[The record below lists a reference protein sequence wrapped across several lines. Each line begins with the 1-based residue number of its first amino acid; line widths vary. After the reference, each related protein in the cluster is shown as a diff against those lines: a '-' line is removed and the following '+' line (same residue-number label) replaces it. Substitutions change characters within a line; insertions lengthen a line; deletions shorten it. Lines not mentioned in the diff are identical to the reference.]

1 MKMALTAIRHSH
13 LPIQWIQP
21 SVGIQKQREPDYG
34 VDNAVWRGRELDE
47 LTLRLDK
54 DVTAA
59 AVTPE
64 FREPSVFYER

>member
-1 MKMALTAIRHSH
+1 M
-13 LPIQWIQP
+13 
-21 SVGIQKQREPDYG
+21 GIQKQREPDYG
-34 VDNAVWRGRELDE
+34 VDNAVWRGREPDG